1 MLGLLLQLT
10 DDSSGE
16 TMMGETM
23 MGETTVNETVTG
35 VSNNRGSV
43 DSMGNNGG
51 MVSGGGVGDNGGSSV
66 VGLSLIGHISNIA
79 IIVVGMVLDVLDP
92 AVGKV
97 DGVGSGGGV
106 TVTVLAGV
114 EGGAG
119 VVIGHGVVVSVDGGL
134 VSVDGGGLVGGGR
147 GVPVPGGVVSGGH
160 SGEGENDE
168 NLKQYNHS
176 FIVDVL
182 ENSCHMEF

>member
-1 MLGLLLQLT
+1 MVDRG
-10 DDSSGE
+10 
-16 TMMGETM
+16 
-23 MGETTVNETVTG
+23 G
-35 VSNNRGSV
+35 VV
-43 DSMGNNGG
+43 D
-51 MVSGGGVGDNGGSSV
+51 GGGLVDGGGIV
-66 VGLSLIGHISNIA
+66 VGLSGVGNIGNVSTVGISNL
-79 IIVVGMVLDVLDP
+79 VVDGLDP

-168 NLKQYNHS
+168 DLKQYIQL

-182 ENSCHMEF
+182 ENSCHMEFYEVEVGIEK